1 MKTVLLNGAVKSGES
16 DDMTQRDPERLE
28 ICAKRSK
35 MSFLFRKKIQ
45 PNIPGEIQL
54 KMDTKTLSLVERSG

>member
-1 MKTVLLNGAVKSGES
+1 MKTVLLNGAVKSNES

-35 MSFLFRKKIQ
+35 MSFLFRKKYNLIYLGKS
-45 PNIPGEIQL
+45 N
-54 KMDTKTLSLVERSG
+54 